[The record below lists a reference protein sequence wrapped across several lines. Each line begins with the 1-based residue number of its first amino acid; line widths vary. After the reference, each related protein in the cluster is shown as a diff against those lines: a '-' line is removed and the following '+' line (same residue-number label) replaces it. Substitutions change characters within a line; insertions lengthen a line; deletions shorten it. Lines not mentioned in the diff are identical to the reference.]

1 MAEGL
6 DILNDN
12 TAVDLSTV
20 RTSLPILA
28 AGMYVVTLKAA
39 SVDAN
44 KKGTGSN
51 LSLEVTLTNPALDD
65 QGKEVAPGF
74 PLFDTVS
81 LVRTFKPD
89 GTTISYDPVKRL
101 VELLEAFGVE
111 KAGSMTPRDML
122 ALIQSFI
129 GQQTAVRT
137 KIEKSDEYGDK
148 TRIQR
153 YSKLA

>member
-28 AGMYVVTLKAA
+28 KGMYIVSLKAA
-39 SVDAN
+39 DVGAN
-44 KKGTGSN
+44 KKLTGSN
-51 LSLEVTLTNPALDD
+51 LSIEVLLVNSGLDD
-65 QGKEVAPGF
+65 QGKEVQPGF
-74 PLFDTVS
+74 PLFDTIS

-89 GTTISYDPVKRL
+89 GTTVSYDPVKRL

-111 KAGSMTPRDML
+111 KAGTMTPRDMITL
-122 ALIQSFI
+122 LQTFL
-129 GQQTAVRT
+129 GQQCAVRT
-137 KIEKSDEYGDK
+137 SIETSDEYGSK